1 MAMNHVVE
9 EKKLKEKIFEN
20 IFKKFTTGE
29 RLQSYDEYRKKK
41 EFFLTKKV
49 VEETKVSKNP

>member
-20 IFKKFTTGE
+20 IFAKFTTGE
-29 RLQSYDEYRKKK
+29 RLQSYAEYRKNK
-41 EFFLTKKV
+41 EFFLKRTV